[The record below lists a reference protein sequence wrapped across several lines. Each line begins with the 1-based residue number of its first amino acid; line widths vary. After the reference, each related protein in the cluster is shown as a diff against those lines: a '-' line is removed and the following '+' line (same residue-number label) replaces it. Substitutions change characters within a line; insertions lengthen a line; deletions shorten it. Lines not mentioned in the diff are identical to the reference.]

1 MSTLGMDS
9 NTAQAQEI
17 ITKYKSMSTECS
29 ALAQKI
35 SQLTNDKEEH
45 RLVVETLSKLEPE
58 RKAYRL
64 VGGVLVERTVGEA
77 LPSVSQNF
85 EGVSDFLPL
94 LLFCYFVQDP
104 IVLDEQIQFSK
115 KI

>member
-1 MSTLGMDS
+1 
-9 NTAQAQEI
+9 
-17 ITKYKSMSTECS
+17 MSTECS